1 MSQLQI
7 ELPIESIHEF
17 CRKWKVSEFAIFGS
31 ALRPDFRPNSDID
44 VLLTF
49 QDDSEWSLFDR
60 VDMQDDLETIFGRKV
75 QVVNRKG
82 IEKSTN
88 LIRRQAILE
97 SAQVIHAA

>member
-1 MSQLQI
+1 MGQLQI
-7 ELPIESIHEF
+7 EIPIEYVRDF
-17 CRKWKVSEFAIFGS
+17 CRKWKVVEFAVFGS
-31 ALRPDFRPNSDID
+31 VLRPDFAPDSDVD

-82 IEKSTN
+82 VEKSGN
-88 LIRRQAILE
+88 LVRRQAILE